1 MQNKP
6 FIATRELVV
15 FPGVVT
21 PIFIGR
27 QSSLKSLEE
36 AVARFDNKLVLTS
49 QKDANIEEPK
59 FPEDVYETG
68 VLVHIIQTVKMP
80 NGNVKV
86 LVEAKHRVLINQFSK
101 DKNGVDY
108 AEYEEIFSKPIDES
122 KAEALKRKVID
133 EFSKYA
139 KNWIGTDFSEQM
151 ILEARKHGENENL
164 TFEVADATSLSF
176 SDGEFNCVVIAN
188 ALHIMPEPDE
198 AMREIYRVLKPNG
211 ILSAPTFLWKEG
223 TQSKFKKWIMSVVG
237 FKMYQEWN
245 KKQFKDFIEKH
256 GFSVVEMNLI
266 HGGLAP
272 IGVMIAYKK

>member
-1 MQNKP
+1 MNDKSNKKFWNKFAKLYAP
-6 FIATRELVV
+6 FM
-15 FPGVVT
+15 
-21 PIFIGR
+21 
-27 QSSLKSLEE
+27 K
-36 AVARFDNKLVLTS
+36 
-49 QKDANIEEPK
+49 
-59 FPEDVYETG
+59 
-68 VLVHIIQTVKMP
+68 
-80 NGNVKV
+80 
-86 LVEAKHRVLINQFSK
+86 K
-101 DKNGVDY
+101 DKGVYDNVC
-108 AEYEEIFSKPIDES
+108 EYIRPYLNRNMNVLELACGSGQLSFN
-122 KAEALKRKVID
+122 L
-133 EFSKYA
+133 SKYA

-151 ILEARKHGENENL
+151 ILEARKRGENL